1 MVVDL
6 ANQFS
11 KGKDEYPTDI
21 TSAYSRLVDNQGPT
35 NPRAPRNPHP
45 TTGASATTAT
55 TSASTGSSVTFAQ
68 RSTGTAGTNGI
79 VHEGVTCYRCNQVG
93 HYACDCPTETEATRP
108 PTTLLQHAIENVGTT
123 LTQRNGTGISPDWI
137 LLDSQS
143 TISVFNNPAFLK
155 NIRPA
160 DHPLRVV
167 TNGGFQDSNLIADF
181 ANLGTVWF
189 NPLSIAN
196 ILSLADVRKVR
207 LVTMHTGNDP
217 AMFIHR
223 PDGSTMRFG
232 EHECGLYVHD
242 TTENKNNESVSAYC
256 MLTTVDENKKLHTP
270 RDVAKADEAR
280 RLYRLLGRPSEASFM
295 KMLRDGYLR
304 NCPVTAVDAKR
315 ALAIYG
321 PDVATLKG
329 KTTRGD
335 AIPRAA
341 AFEPVPLPAHVIAN
355 YSNVVICTDF
365 FYVQGQ
371 VFLHTISRDLH
382 FRTISHVHDRKYETI
397 KRELSAVIRMYP
409 SRGFTV
415 TDIHADHEFSCV
427 RHDFHP
433 IHLNVVPADC
443 HVGEVE
449 RSIRTIKERV
459 RSCAHGMP
467 YRRLPK
473 LLITHMVAD
482 AVRCLN
488 MFPAVD
494 GVSRSLSPATLVTGV
509 PPPDFNTLR
518 LEFGAYVQLFDDPA
532 PSNTIRSRTFG
543 AIVLTPTGNLQGD
556 YYFLSLASG
565 ARLSR
570 HRWVSLPI
578 PDTAIARVEAL
589 AALDCQP
596 LLQERGLVV
605 EWRPDQP
612 IDPDEYDRDFDPTT
626 PAPPDDALLPT
637 DYEPVDPTELA
648 DLYDD
653 AVAPHDALLPTQ
665 VGDQGAFPPQPP
677 PFLHENDNEN
687 ENHDANYYDEPPGDF
702 LDDDINDPAEQFD
715 VLAPIIE
722 DFEPL
727 QNNENVD
734 DELGEDKGA
743 AAEQGAHE
751 VDEPMED
758 QGADNE
764 VEDPTANDT
773 EAQTGTYNLRPRG
786 GNNRLPF
793 RAAVDAPFSD
803 KSYFP
808 PTQLL
813 YKDIFAYIMTQAES
827 NVEFA
832 VAMTQM
838 SARVGLR
845 KHGKRAE
852 EALLAEFAQL
862 EELNVYEP
870 LDPRKLNR
878 HQKKQAL
885 RAMNLIKEK
894 RCGRLKGRTVADG
907 RAQKNLYDKSETA
920 SPTVATDSLMASIII
935 DAYERRHVGTADI
948 AGVYLKAYMKD
959 YTIMKFTGESVDIL
973 CKLNSK
979 YIEFVTEENG
989 VKVLYV
995 RLIKAIYGCVQSAL
1009 LWYQLFYSHLKAMG
1023 FELNPYDPC
1032 VANKMIDGKQCTI
1045 TWYVDDTKISHVDPK
1060 VVTAV
1065 IEQIEAKFGKMT
1077 VKRGDEHVFLGMHI
1091 RYKDNGTAEIT
1102 MREYYLEE
1110 SITESDLNV
1119 TRTATTPAKRD
1130 LFEINESSPRLEVK
1144 EAETF
1149 HSVVAKL
1156 LYVAIRARPD
1166 ILLAISF
1173 LCTRVSKS
1181 TKEDQIK
1188 LKQEGARILKGHTS
1202 LQVHSWRRL
1211 PKEARFLGGRVLVRG
1226 TLRYEEPHWR
1236 RDVVRN
1242 WRFCLQV

>member
-1 MVVDL
+1 MSGNVFECYNEQSDRRQYARTVEELEGYVRKHLKNPEDVMSLFAMTPKLPVLEKPPDPGPDADEGDRELWKEDLKDLSKRRRILRGNLMAVQAVIWGQCSDAMKAKIKSISGHEEKLEESDCHWLLNNIRNVTMQFDAKHKAQMSILDAVAGFVNCRQQPMQTDDHYFEAMKTHVDTIEYHGGTVVLNPSLAPEFKQDGTPYTRTESMKIARDEILGVALIRGSDPIRYGPLVVDL

-21 TSAYSRLVDNQGPT
+21 TSAYSRLVDYQGPT
-35 NPRAPRNPHP
+35 NARAPRNQQQ
-45 TTGASATTAT
+45 TTGASTTTAT

-93 HYACDCPTETEATRP
+93 HYACDCPSETETTRP
-108 PTTLLQHAIENVGTT
+108 ATTFLQHAIENVGTT
-123 LTQRNGTGISPDWI
+123 LAQRNGAGISPTWI

-143 TISVFNNPAFLK
+143 TISVFNSPAFLK

-242 TTENKNNESVSAYC
+242 TAENNNNESVSAYC
-256 MLTTVDENKKLHTP
+256 MLTTVEANKKLHTP

-335 AIPRAA
+335 SLPRAA
-341 AFEPVPLPAHVIAN
+341 AFDPVPLPAHVIAN
-355 YSNVVICTDF
+355 YSKVVLCTDF

-382 FRTISHVHDRKYETI
+382 FRTVSHVHDRKYDTI
-397 KRELSAVIRMYP
+397 KRELSAVIHLYT

-427 RHDFHP
+427 RHDLHP

-488 MFPAVD
+488 MFPAID

-589 AALDCQP
+589 AVLDRQP

-626 PAPPDDALLPT
+626 PAPPPTTFSSPPIMILSTPTNSPISTKLRLLHPM
-637 DYEPVDPTELA
+637 L
-648 DLYDD
+648 
-653 AVAPHDALLPTQ
+653 
-665 VGDQGAFPPQPP
+665 
-677 PFLHENDNEN
+677 PFLTLSATKERFFLH
-687 ENHDANYYDEPPGDF
+687 NH
-702 LDDDINDPAEQFD
+702 
-715 VLAPIIE
+715 
-722 DFEPL
+722 
-727 QNNENVD
+727 
-734 DELGEDKGA
+734 
-743 AAEQGAHE
+743 HH
-751 VDEPMED
+751 
-758 QGADNE
+758 
-764 VEDPTANDT
+764 
-773 EAQTGTYNLRPRG
+773 
-786 GNNRLPF
+786 NRLYTNITTTT
-793 RAAVDAPFSD
+793 R
-803 KSYFP
+803 
-808 PTQLL
+808 TTTRTTTNTT
-813 YKDIFAYIMTQAES
+813 MTNHQTTPLMKNNSLPSTPSSKISSHHMSKISAKIKERLES
-827 NVEFA
+827 KER
-832 VAMTQM
+832 TKT
-838 SARVGLR
+838 R
-845 KHGKRAE
+845 
-852 EALLAEFAQL
+852 
-862 EELNVYEP
+862 
-870 LDPRKLNR
+870 DPRKT
-878 HQKKQAL
+878 
-885 RAMNLIKEK
+885 KERITHPMSRPRTTQMCK
-894 RCGRLKGRTVADG
+894 PGRTISDRGA
-907 RAQKNLYDKSETA
+907 EMTA
-920 SPTVATDSLMASIII
+920 YFSARQWIHLSATSHISPPHNSYTRISSL
-935 DAYERRHVGTADI
+935 
-948 AGVYLKAYMKD
+948 
-959 YTIMKFTGESVDIL
+959 
-973 CKLNSK
+973 
-979 YIEFVTEENG
+979 
-989 VKVLYV
+989 
-995 RLIKAIYGCVQSAL
+995 
-1009 LWYQLFYSHLKAMG
+1009 
-1023 FELNPYDPC
+1023 
-1032 VANKMIDGKQCTI
+1032 
-1045 TWYVDDTKISHVDPK
+1045 
-1060 VVTAV
+1060 
-1065 IEQIEAKFGKMT
+1065 
-1077 VKRGDEHVFLGMHI
+1077 
-1091 RYKDNGTAEIT
+1091 
-1102 MREYYLEE
+1102 
-1110 SITESDLNV
+1110 
-1119 TRTATTPAKRD
+1119 
-1130 LFEINESSPRLEVK
+1130 
-1144 EAETF
+1144 
-1149 HSVVAKL
+1149 
-1156 LYVAIRARPD
+1156 
-1166 ILLAISF
+1166 
-1173 LCTRVSKS
+1173 
-1181 TKEDQIK
+1181 
-1188 LKQEGARILKGHTS
+1188 
-1202 LQVHSWRRL
+1202 
-1211 PKEARFLGGRVLVRG
+1211 
-1226 TLRYEEPHWR
+1226 TL
-1236 RDVVRN
+1236 
-1242 WRFCLQV
+1242 